1 MTIAYLIELL
11 QRKVAN
17 LSMLRTSA
25 AALGE
30 IEQVEQLDVQIA
42 ETETTLAALRSL

>member
-11 QRKVAN
+11 HRKIAN

-30 IEQVEQLDVQIA
+30 IDKVEQLDVQIA
-42 ETETTLAALRSL
+42 ETETTLEALRSL